1 MYYYTDLYSFFQFKD
16 TARARSSS
24 CSPPLPT
31 FISRRTRGRQWPV
44 FSLSGHFSLE
54 SIVQLSSYFFWNRS
68 ATSLSF
74 YILILPPLVRRQ
86 QQCINNYHHPP
97 FTQSSSLT
105 NFLHIH
111 SLVEELRACTT
122 VALYIPTAKR
132 SFSLHY
138 PRWRAAQHTHTIDDS
153 TRIHTHTHKTAS
165 K

>member
-1 MYYYTDLYSFFQFKD
+1 
-16 TARARSSS
+16 
-24 CSPPLPT
+24 
-31 FISRRTRGRQWPV
+31 
-44 FSLSGHFSLE
+44 
-54 SIVQLSSYFFWNRS
+54 
-68 ATSLSF
+68 
-74 YILILPPLVRRQ
+74 LPPLVRRQ